1 MADRPRASRAGH
13 NPSLADVAA
22 LAGVS
27 RGTVSNVLNHP
38 GIVAPSTLER
48 VQNAIATLG
57 YVRNDAARALAAGKS
72 KSIGFV
78 STNIENSLF
87 VDMIHGAQSG
97 SRDANMTILIGNSA
111 DDLAQ
116 QNAYLDL
123 FDEARV
129 AGVLLAPMED
139 PTDGIKRM
147 RSHGRQLVLLN
158 YRPHDHDCC
167 VVLVDNEQVGYLAA
181 RHLIDRGCTRL
192 VYLASHENWQP
203 VHYRRLGVRRAVAE
217 SGGTVTLQE
226 VDKEQL
232 DFANGAEY
240 AAQFLLEPTATRA
253 DGVVA
258 VTDELAN
265 GFMDGVVRGGL
276 SVPRDVAIVGCEN
289 NRAAPRGPVSL
300 TTVEM
305 NGEAMGL
312 AATSLLIEEISV
324 PADEHEHRVVMLEP
338 VLVPRASTFGTYLGA
353 DSSP

>member
-1 MADRPRASRAGH
+1 MTDRPRASRAGH
-13 NPSLADVAA
+13 NPSLADVAQ

-38 GIVAPSTLER
+38 GIVVPKTLER
-48 VQNAIATLG
+48 VQSAIAELG

-87 VDMIHGAQSG
+87 VDMIHGAQSA
-97 SRDANMTILIGNSA
+97 SREAKMTILIGNSA

-116 QNAYLDL
+116 QDAYLDL

-167 VVLVDNEQVGYLAA
+167 VVLVDNEEVGYLAA
-181 RHLIDRGCTRL
+181 RHLIERGCTRI

-203 VHYRRLGVRRAVAE
+203 VHDRRIGVRRAVAE
-217 SGGTVTLQE
+217 SNGTVTLEE
-226 VDKEQL
+226 VDTEQL
-232 DFANGAEY
+232 DFANGAHY
-240 AAQFLLEPTATRA
+240 AARYLAEPAATRA
-253 DGVVA
+253 NGVIA

-265 GFMDGVVRGGL
+265 GFMEGVVVEGGL

-289 NRAAPRGPVSL
+289 NRAASRGPVSL
-300 TTVEM
+300 TSVEM

-312 AATSLLIEEISV
+312 AATALLLEEISM
-324 PADEHEHRVVMLEP
+324 PPEEHEHRVVVLNP
-338 VLVPRASTFGTYLGA
+338 VLVARGSTPGN
-353 DSSP
+353 